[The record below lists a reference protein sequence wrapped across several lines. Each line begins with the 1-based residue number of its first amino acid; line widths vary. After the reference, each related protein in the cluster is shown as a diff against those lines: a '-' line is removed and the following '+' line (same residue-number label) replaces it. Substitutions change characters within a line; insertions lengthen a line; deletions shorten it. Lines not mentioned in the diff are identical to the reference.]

1 MAATSESISAAIAQ
15 LQEATNALVEM
26 KEYIEMHNLNSE
38 AHADIRELVERLLDD
53 EPIYS
58 NTQIREIINTLLD
71 GHKETNFKTAHTG
84 WDEYERSVADRF
96 SQIETDITEIK
107 DILRG
112 KEEAKT
118 DLDAKLLAIENR
130 YAPVLARLQTALKE
144 AQLAGDTELA
154 DSYRRTIQEE
164 LDRKTAEIMQAV
176 EEWQQEHNE

>member
-1 MAATSESISAAIAQ
+1 MAASSESISAAITQ
-15 LQEATNALVEM
+15 LQEATKALIEL
-26 KEYIEMHNLNSE
+26 KEYIEMHNLNTE
-38 AHADIRELVERLLDD
+38 AHPDIRELIDRLIDD

-58 NTQIREIINTLLD
+58 NTQIREIIHELLD
-71 GHKETNFKTAHTG
+71 AHKEENFKDAHTG
-84 WDEYERSVADRF
+84 WAEYENAVTERF
-96 SQIETDITEIK
+96 TQIETDITEIR

-164 LDRKTAEIMQAV
+164 LDRKTAEIMHAV
-176 EEWQQEHNE
+176 EEWQHEHNE